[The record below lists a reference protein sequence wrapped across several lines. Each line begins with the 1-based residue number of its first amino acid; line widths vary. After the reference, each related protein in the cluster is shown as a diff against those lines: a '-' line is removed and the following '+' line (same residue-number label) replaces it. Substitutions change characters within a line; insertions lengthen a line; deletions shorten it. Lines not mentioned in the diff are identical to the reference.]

1 MSISEELELICFK
14 VHFQWIR
21 SHVGIQQKVMA
32 VRFFKV
38 KITSSTRIRVL
49 YHGQLGKRSNLCG
62 KEVDGEKIK
71 PC

>member
-1 MSISEELELICFK
+1 MDTLTCRYLAK
-14 VHFQWIR
+14 
-21 SHVGIQQKVMA
+21 KVMA

-38 KITSSTRIRVL
+38 KITSAIRIPVL
-49 YHGQLGKRSNLCG
+49 YHGQRSNLCG